1 MKITKEEIDNIDWD
15 TPWEVYDNFLPT
27 KTTEQMLMRLMEEG
41 LGLSHSSDGY
51 YAGAIPDY
59 EGYCLNCR
67 EAGTLYDA
75 LRGVMV
81 KLFFMR
87 EDDSLSYG
95 VAVTGEEFLKEYQ
108 EEFLEKLKRF

>member
-1 MKITKEEIDNIDWD
+1 MKITKEEIGNINWN
-15 TPWEVYDNFLPT
+15 TPWEVYDTYLPT
-27 KTTEQMLMRLMEEG
+27 KTTEQMLMLLMEEG

-51 YAGAIPDY
+51 YAGVIPDY
-59 EGYCLNCR
+59 EGYCLNCS

-95 VAVTGEEFLKEYQ
+95 IAVIGEEVLEEYQ
-108 EEFLEKLKRF
+108 EAFLEKLKRF